1 MGNNSIRSN
10 LSKDDIISDIIL
22 SMGADIHKKNVYVL
36 VEGEDDISL
45 IHPYITDN
53 VMVYESYD
61 GKNGVE
67 FIVGERFAKNKRVI
81 GIRDKDYQVEPV
93 SDKVFYYDYGCMEM
107 MLISNDDVFDN
118 LCFEYYRGTTGSRQL
133 RKQILKQLEF
143 VSTIRMYNEREQ
155 WGIVLKG
162 ISLNQA
168 LESERFEINNDIIIN
183 KINSMN
189 NNFINDEVIDKLNE
203 EYESTW
209 SDEDYYYYTQGHDFF
224 TLFAAVCNRYRKK
237 GIKFTEVEAS
247 ARCIFRWSDLIKTN
261 LYAQIRSYSEKNS
274 LKILHA
280 AI

>member
-183 KINSMN
+183 KIN
-189 NNFINDEVIDKLNE
+189 
-203 EYESTW
+203 
-209 SDEDYYYYTQGHDFF
+209 
-224 TLFAAVCNRYRKK
+224 
-237 GIKFTEVEAS
+237 
-247 ARCIFRWSDLIKTN
+247 
-261 LYAQIRSYSEKNS
+261 
-274 LKILHA
+274 
-280 AI
+280 

>member
-1 MGNNSIRSN
+1 
-10 LSKDDIISDIIL
+10 
-22 SMGADIHKKNVYVL
+22 
-36 VEGEDDISL
+36 
-45 IHPYITDN
+45 
-53 VMVYESYD
+53 
-61 GKNGVE
+61 
-67 FIVGERFAKNKRVI
+67 
-81 GIRDKDYQVEPV
+81 
-93 SDKVFYYDYGCMEM
+93 
-107 MLISNDDVFDN
+107 
-118 LCFEYYRGTTGSRQL
+118 
-133 RKQILKQLEF
+133 
-143 VSTIRMYNEREQ
+143 
-155 WGIVLKG
+155 
-162 ISLNQA
+162 
-168 LESERFEINNDIIIN
+168 
-183 KINSMN
+183 MN